1 MKLILRTV
9 LFTLFLFTLHGTS
22 YAGSDLY
29 DQPDD
34 RTFFQDYINY
44 FKHESSM
51 FNIKTFSSEDGKSRL
66 DMDLLHKYLGY
77 GTLLLAGVAAT
88 TGSDSSI
95 HHSSAVGAATLGV
108 MTCATGYYEYGDMFE
123 IDEGFSQY
131 NLHIA
136 LGTLGAIGFAAE
148 AIIASTDSSHGGLG
162 IGSTAAM
169 GAALIIIKW

>member
-1 MKLILRTV
+1 MTRIRRTV
-9 LFTLFLFTLHGTS
+9 LFTLVLITLHGPS

-34 RTFFQDYINY
+34 RTFFQDDINY

-51 FNIKTFSSEDGKSRL
+51 FNIQTFSSEGSKSRL
-66 DMDLLHKYLGY
+66 DMGFLHKYLGF
-77 GTLLLAGVAAT
+77 GTLLLAGIAAT

-95 HHSSAVGAATLGV
+95 HHNSAVGAATLGV

-123 IDEGFSQY
+123 IDEGFSNY

-136 LGTLGAIGFAAE
+136 LGTIGAIGFAAE
-148 AIIASTDSSHGGLG
+148 AIIASSDSGHGGLG
-162 IGSTAAM
+162 IWSTAAM
-169 GAALIIIKW
+169 GAALIIIMW

>member
-1 MKLILRTV
+1 MKCIRRIV
-9 LFTLFLFTLHGTS
+9 FFTLVLFTLHGTS
-22 YAGSDLY
+22 YAGSNLY

-34 RTFFQDYINY
+34 RTFFQDDINY

-51 FNIKTFSSEDGKSRL
+51 FNIQAFASEGGKSRL
-66 DMDLLHKYLGY
+66 DMGFLHKYLGF

-95 HHSSAVGAATLGV
+95 HHNSAVGAATLGV

-123 IDEGFSQY
+123 IDEGFSNY

-148 AIIASTDSSHGGLG
+148 AIIASSNSSHGGLG
-162 IGSTAAM
+162 IGSSAAM
-169 GAALIIIKW
+169 GAALIIIMW